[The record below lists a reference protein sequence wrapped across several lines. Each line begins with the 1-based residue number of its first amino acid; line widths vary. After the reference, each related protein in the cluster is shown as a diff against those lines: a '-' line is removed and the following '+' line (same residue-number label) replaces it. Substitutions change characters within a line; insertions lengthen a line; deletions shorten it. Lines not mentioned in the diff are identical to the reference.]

1 FGLAQSLLRF
11 GLRFPEERRRK
22 WRNRK
27 REKTMEDDNC
37 SNKIQNEARLI
48 IPDFLSF
55 QECQELEFIHRSCS
69 TLGYRPNVFST
80 TLSHLIATNSSHLI
94 VPFLSI
100 RERLKD
106 KVEEFF
112 HCEYELC
119 VEFTG
124 LISWTRGASI
134 GWHTDDNRPYLKQRH
149 FTAVCY
155 LNTYGEDFKG
165 GLFRFQDGHPIT
177 ISPMAGVV
185 SIYTADDRNVHSV
198 DEIFEGE
205 RLTLA
210 MWFSRDST
218 YDEDAKLISLL
229 SSNMACPIRA
239 LPDELPQPMPA
250 SSNMYWFCPDAEQ
263 NQESGFDICCA
274 RIRAAGFD
282 IYSSLETLPNSDFSA
297 LLLQPLQ
304 LAMSTE
310 LFENEFANILHAL
323 QAVQF
328 YCWKAPK
335 LADSRHVGRS
345 KVRFLS
351 ELQQEEIASMK
362 SMFVKDNKLADK
374 TFFSGIQHDFNWAK
388 FTAAVD
394 ELECYTRK
402 LQKELLISLPHW
414 RTDQIIYKVPLK
426 GLDSVAT
433 Q

>member
-119 VEFTG
+119 VEFT
-124 LISWTRGASI
+124 
-134 GWHTDDNRPYLKQRH
+134 
-149 FTAVCY
+149 VCY